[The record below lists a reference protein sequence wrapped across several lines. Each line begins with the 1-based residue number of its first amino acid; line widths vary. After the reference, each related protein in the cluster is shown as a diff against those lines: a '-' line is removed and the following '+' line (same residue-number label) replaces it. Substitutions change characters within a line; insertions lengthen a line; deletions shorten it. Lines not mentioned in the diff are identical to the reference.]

1 MSEKMLLEI
10 ANDSLTPK
18 KSDKQSSSDLFERL
32 REEDEDGL
40 DYEIESYEVIS
51 EYRQKTLINKI
62 QYYKLLMPAQRV
74 SKSFKD
80 LSMSFKFNP
89 LSGDLITLKNE
100 NAIARAVRN
109 IVSTTPGEKLF
120 DPEFGSSVSE
130 ILFENVDDITAV
142 SIEDE
147 IQSCLGNYEPRVE
160 LIDVDV
166 DPNFDENQFD
176 VLITYR
182 IVGVDIPPSQLE
194 FALLPSR

>member
-1 MSEKMLLEI
+1 
-10 ANDSLTPK
+10 
-18 KSDKQSSSDLFERL
+18 
-32 REEDEDGL
+32 
-40 DYEIESYEVIS
+40 
-51 EYRQKTLINKI
+51 
-62 QYYKLLMPAQRV
+62 MPAQRV

-109 IVSTTPGEKLF
+109 IVLTTPGEKLF
-120 DPEFGSSVSE
+120 DPDFGSSVGE

-147 IQSCLGNYEPRVE
+147 IRSSLSNYETRVE
-160 LIDVDV
+160 LIDVEV

-182 IVGVDIPPSQLE
+182 IIGVDIPPSQLE

>member
-1 MSEKMLLEI
+1 
-10 ANDSLTPK
+10 
-18 KSDKQSSSDLFERL
+18 
-32 REEDEDGL
+32 
-40 DYEIESYEVIS
+40 
-51 EYRQKTLINKI
+51 
-62 QYYKLLMPAQRV
+62 MPAQRV

-109 IVSTTPGEKLF
+109 NVLTTPGEKFF
-120 DPEFGSSVSE
+120 DPDFGSSVGE

-147 IQSCLGNYEPRVE
+147 IKSSLKNYEPRVE
-160 LIDVDV
+160 LIDVNV
-166 DPNFDENQFD
+166 EPNFDENQFD
-176 VLITYR
+176 VTISYR
-182 IVGVDIPPSQLE
+182 IVGIDIPPSQLE

>member
-1 MSEKMLLEI
+1 
-10 ANDSLTPK
+10 
-18 KSDKQSSSDLFERL
+18 
-32 REEDEDGL
+32 
-40 DYEIESYEVIS
+40 
-51 EYRQKTLINKI
+51 
-62 QYYKLLMPAQRV
+62 MPTQRV

-89 LSGDLITLKNE
+89 LSGDLIALKNE

-120 DPEFGSSVSE
+120 DPDFGSNVGE

-147 IQSCLGNYEPRVE
+147 IKSSLKNYEPRVE
-160 LIDVDV
+160 LIDVNV
-166 DPNFDENQFD
+166 EPNFDENQFD
-176 VLITYR
+176 VTISYR
-182 IVGVDIPPSQLE
+182 IVGIDIPPSQLE

>member
-1 MSEKMLLEI
+1 
-10 ANDSLTPK
+10 
-18 KSDKQSSSDLFERL
+18 
-32 REEDEDGL
+32 
-40 DYEIESYEVIS
+40 
-51 EYRQKTLINKI
+51 
-62 QYYKLLMPAQRV
+62 MPAQRV

-120 DPEFGSSVSE
+120 DPDFGSSVSE

-142 SIEDE
+142 SIQDE
-147 IQSCLGNYEPRVE
+147 IRNCLNNYEPRVD

-176 VLITYR
+176 VKITYR
-182 IVGVDIPPSQLE
+182 IVGIDIPPSQLE

>member
-1 MSEKMLLEI
+1 
-10 ANDSLTPK
+10 
-18 KSDKQSSSDLFERL
+18 
-32 REEDEDGL
+32 
-40 DYEIESYEVIS
+40 
-51 EYRQKTLINKI
+51 
-62 QYYKLLMPAQRV
+62 MPTQRV

-89 LSGDLITLKNE
+89 LSGDLIALKNE

-142 SIEDE
+142 SIKDE
-147 IQSCLGNYEPRVE
+147 IKSSLNNYEPRVE
-160 LIDVDV
+160 LIDVNV
-166 DPNFDENQFD
+166 DPNFDQNQFD
-176 VLITYR
+176 VIISYR
-182 IVGVDIPPSQLE
+182 IIGVDIPPTQLE

>member
-1 MSEKMLLEI
+1 
-10 ANDSLTPK
+10 
-18 KSDKQSSSDLFERL
+18 
-32 REEDEDGL
+32 
-40 DYEIESYEVIS
+40 
-51 EYRQKTLINKI
+51 
-62 QYYKLLMPAQRV
+62 MPAQRV

-109 IVSTTPGEKLF
+109 IVLTTPGEKFF
-120 DPEFGSSVSE
+120 DPDFGSSVSE
-130 ILFENVDDITAV
+130 ILFENVDDITAI

-147 IQSCLGNYEPRVE
+147 IKNCLANYEPRVE
-160 LIDVDV
+160 LIDVNV

-176 VLITYR
+176 VIISYR
-182 IVGVDIPPSQLE
+182 IIGVDIPPTQLE

>member
-1 MSEKMLLEI
+1 
-10 ANDSLTPK
+10 
-18 KSDKQSSSDLFERL
+18 
-32 REEDEDGL
+32 
-40 DYEIESYEVIS
+40 
-51 EYRQKTLINKI
+51 
-62 QYYKLLMPAQRV
+62 MPAQRV

-80 LSMSFKFNP
+80 ISMSFKFNP

-120 DPEFGSSVSE
+120 DPDFGSSVSE

-142 SIEDE
+142 SIQDE
-147 IQSCLGNYEPRVE
+147 IKNCLGNYEPRVE
-160 LIDVDV
+160 LIDVFV

-176 VLITYR
+176 VTITYR
-182 IVGVDIPPSQLE
+182 IIGVDLPPSQLD

>member
-1 MSEKMLLEI
+1 
-10 ANDSLTPK
+10 
-18 KSDKQSSSDLFERL
+18 
-32 REEDEDGL
+32 
-40 DYEIESYEVIS
+40 
-51 EYRQKTLINKI
+51 
-62 QYYKLLMPAQRV
+62 MPAQRV

-89 LSGDLITLKNE
+89 LSGDLIALKNE

-109 IVSTTPGEKLF
+109 IVLTTPGEKFF
-120 DPEFGSSVSE
+120 DPDFGSSISE

-147 IQSCLGNYEPRVE
+147 IRSCLDNYEPRVE
-160 LIDVDV
+160 LINVNVDA
-166 DPNFDENQFD
+166 NFDENQFD

>member
-1 MSEKMLLEI
+1 
-10 ANDSLTPK
+10 
-18 KSDKQSSSDLFERL
+18 
-32 REEDEDGL
+32 
-40 DYEIESYEVIS
+40 
-51 EYRQKTLINKI
+51 
-62 QYYKLLMPAQRV
+62 MPAQRV

-109 IVSTTPGEKLF
+109 IVLTTPGEKFF
-120 DPEFGSSVSE
+120 DPDFGSSVSE

-147 IQSCLGNYEPRVE
+147 IKSSLKNYEPRVE
-160 LIDVDV
+160 LINVTV

-176 VLITYR
+176 VIISYR
-182 IVGVDIPPSQLE
+182 IVGIDIPPSELE